1 MNAFDYWSYF
11 TLAFGA
17 LLVAFFVWEMAA
29 IWGKHREWTY
39 TVKIRGWL
47 GIEPPAGRRL
57 WASAIFA
64 FVLIVFTAW
73 FVPHIV
79 LGWWGGAPA

>member
-1 MNAFDYWSYF
+1 MSDFDYWTWL
-11 TLAFGA
+11 TLGLGV
-17 LLVAFFVWEMAA
+17 LLVAFGIWEWAA
-29 IWGKHREWTY
+29 IRGGHREWTY

-47 GIEPPAGRRL
+47 GIEPPAERRL

-64 FVLIVFTAW
+64 FVLIVFTGW

-79 LGWWGGAPA
+79 LGWWGGAP